1 MHVHSYWGI
10 LLLFNKPVLESRVVT
25 GVKEKLSDC
34 FEKQCVLE
42 FNGDDT
48 EFLEHDWLIWL
59 LAALLSKRGGA
70 ASMDMPEIC
79 S

>member
-1 MHVHSYWGI
+1 M
-10 LLLFNKPVLESRVVT
+10 T
-25 GVKEKLSDC
+25 GVKEKISDC